1 MVYIRSTDDRPY
13 EACVI
18 GVTLTSILIHS
29 RRGGHWPPVEKM
41 QKWATDDR
49 PYEAYVI
56 GVTLTSILIY
66 FRRGGHWPP
75 VEKMQKWATN
85 DCPYE
90 WISRIKGS
98 P

>member
-1 MVYIRSTDDRPY
+1 MAPIEGSRRRSRLWGGSFLSYLLSATRATDDRPY
-13 EACVI
+13 EAC
-18 GVTLTSILIHS
+18 
-29 RRGGHWPPVEKM
+29 
-41 QKWATDDR
+41 
-49 PYEAYVI
+49 VI

-85 DCPYE
+85 DCSYE